1 MLIQFYSEDNDY
13 SAWYWAL
20 EDVMILRCISDVQT
34 ACVSYNWNGVTYNKS
49 GTYSTIVNSS
59 NNCDSLVSLNLTIEH
74 LNSAGSATS
83 SPTLDVNTNLNPIY
97 HTTTGATGIGTA
109 NNLPPG
115 VTASWS
121 SNLITISGT
130 PTTIGT
136 FNYDIPLTGGCGNVS
151 ANGTIIVN
159 SVPKT
164 YVPDDNFE
172 AYLET
177 HDANGNVVSVGD
189 ANSMGDGIAN
199 NDSVTTANVSGV
211 TSLAIN
217 LQSITDLT
225 GLEEFISLSYLNA
238 YGNGINSVDFSQNIL
253 LDTVIFFSNN
263 LVTID
268 LSQNDSI
275 SYLDLKSNN
284 LNA

>member
-1 MLIQFYSEDNDY
+1 M
-13 SAWYWAL
+13 
-20 EDVMILRCISDVQT
+20 
-34 ACVSYNWNGVTYNKS
+34 
-49 GTYSTIVNSS
+49 
-59 NNCDSLVSLNLTIEH
+59 
-74 LNSAGSATS
+74 
-83 SPTLDVNTNLNPIY
+83 
-97 HTTTGATGIGTA
+97 
-109 NNLPPG
+109 
-115 VTASWS
+115 
-121 SNLITISGT
+121 
-130 PTTIGT
+130 
-136 FNYDIPLTGGCGNVS
+136 S

-199 NDSVTTANVSGV
+199 NDSVTTANVSGF

-284 LNA
+284 LNAINVTNLTKIKFLKLQSNNLSSIDLSQNLELINLNLSYNSLSNETFLANNDSLKISTINKR